1 MNFRNKK
8 IFDPSIVHK
17 LYDMLY
23 THNTHA
29 KNFLMVRQRLNQGS
43 VRNLKLVLIS
53 NKSTD
58 GRVYNQP
65 TISEVTALI
74 VVMLTRPK
82 KETLLCRD
90 NRDY

>member
-1 MNFRNKK
+1 M
-8 IFDPSIVHK
+8 
-17 LYDMLY
+17 Y

-29 KNFLMVRQRLNQGS
+29 KSFLMVRQLLNQGS
-43 VRNLKLVLIS
+43 VHNLKLILIS

-65 TISEVTALI
+65 TISKVTALI
-74 VVMLTRPK
+74 VVMLTRLK

-90 NRDY
+90 NGDH